1 MQPRNDL
8 ERRSQTSKYS
18 KKFPKLRRSS
28 SMHEHQVYKSLSN
41 LESSDFFGLCT
52 DQIRALIPLA
62 EANRYLTFLT
72 LQNDKNKSNLDKIS
86 ESQSIEEQSRPQT
99 NLKPLSPIGHIRD
112 LRAQQQIGSQSL

>member
-1 MQPRNDL
+1 
-8 ERRSQTSKYS
+8 
-18 KKFPKLRRSS
+18 
-28 SMHEHQVYKSLSN
+28 MHEHQVYKSLSN

-99 NLKPLSPIGHIRD
+99 NLKPLSPVGPIRD